1 MIRDLLKWVAPGAV
15 TILGGTVAALAMATP
30 DMLADLQGQ
39 GDTRLVNSGFA
50 WAHIDLDGR
59 DVLLTGTIDSDT
71 RRNEAIT
78 LLASIRGVGAV
89 IDHVAIA
96 PRMTPYQI
104 DVTIEDGAL
113 ILSGG
118 VPSSRLLNV
127 LTAQDGL
134 DVANL
139 SVRSGHP
146 DENSWMAGLQFALA
160 RAELVDE
167 GVFRLSDLVLTVEG
181 RAKTERALGAMQIA
195 LADLPDGV
203 SLGQVNVA
211 PVLVRP
217 YTWTAEFDG
226 ARIAVSGHVPEDA
239 TVEMIRTADVSGLP
253 IATGLSLA
261 SGAPDGFGDLTRT
274 LIEQLARLDHG
285 SASIVDG
292 VSTLS
297 GAPPNIEVAQAVTEA
312 LPNSI
317 VTLSPPPVSDY
328 WVSVTRQ
335 EGGVLV
341 FDGYAPNQAARDA
354 FGEIENADVNYLKL
368 GSGASAYYQ
377 SGVDFGLRV
386 LDQMSE
392 GRLVLNGNVLTL
404 SGTAN
409 DESAY
414 RSIQAL
420 LDREVP
426 QGVSLAATQIEA
438 VAAEL
443 PQAETPPPDNAE
455 INPAEPP
462 AITAEESAEPQAD
475 AGEDAIEA
483 PAPVEQVPVDVENS
497 APAQPSQ
504 IALCQA
510 RVAELSAHNAI
521 LFQSGNAVI
530 ADSAEAELDRF
541 GEALNLCP
549 DTKVYVEGHTDS
561 DGDDQRNLAL
571 SVARAEAVVNALI
584 ERGVDASRLYAV
596 GYGESQPVADNA
608 TQEGK
613 RQNRRIVVTVED
625 GDNTQALR

>member
-30 DMLADLQGQ
+30 TMLADLQGQ
-39 GDTRLVNSGFA
+39 GDTGLANSGFA

-59 DVLLTGTIDSDT
+59 DVLLTGTVDSDT
-71 RRNEAIT
+71 RRDEAIT
-78 LLASIRGVGAV
+78 LLAAIRGIGTV

-96 PRMTPYQI
+96 PLMAPYQV

-113 ILSGG
+113 SLSGG
-118 VPSSRLLNV
+118 VPNSSLLDV

-134 DVANL
+134 DIADL
-139 SVRSGHP
+139 SIRSGYP
-146 DENSWMAGLQFALA
+146 DEDSWIAGLQFVLA
-160 RAELVDE
+160 QAELVDE
-167 GVFRLSDLVLTVEG
+167 GVFRLSDLVLNVEG
-181 RAKTERALGAMQIA
+181 RAKTERALGAMQMA
-195 LADLPDGV
+195 LADLPNGV
-203 SLGQVNVA
+203 TLGQVNVIPA
-211 PVLVRP
+211 LARP

-226 ARIAVSGHVPEDA
+226 ERIAVSGHVPEDA
-239 TVEMIRTADVSGLP
+239 IVETIRTADVSGLP

-261 SGAPDGFGDLTRT
+261 SGAPDGFGDLTRS

-392 GRLVLNGNVLTL
+392 GRFVLNGNVLTL
-404 SGTAN
+404 SGIA
-409 DESAY
+409 SSGPAY

-426 QGVSLAATQIEA
+426 QGISLAATQIEP
-438 VAAEL
+438 AATEL
-443 PQAETPPPDNAE
+443 PQAEIPPPDSAE
-455 INPAEPP
+455 IHPAEPP
-462 AITAEESAEPQAD
+462 AISAEESAEPQDD
-475 AGEDAIEA
+475 AGDVAVEA
-483 PAPVEQVPVDVENS
+483 SAHVEQAPVNAEEP

-504 IALCQA
+504 LALCQA

-521 LFQSGNAVI
+521 LFQSGNAII

-541 GEALNLCP
+541 GEALYLCP
-549 DTKVYVEGHTDS
+549 ETKIYVEGHTDS

-613 RQNRRIVVTVED
+613 RQNRRIVVTVEY
-625 GDNTQALR
+625 GDNIQALR